1 MFNSK
6 MTLQFKIDRQHITRL
21 DNFIV
26 TEKSNEYL
34 YAHFV
39 FSDDWTN
46 LNKYILIRPLDIDA
60 AYRLELDNTNTCKIP
75 NILILFPGFVIS
87 ARGEGNG
94 TELVT
99 LGDGICVD
107 VELALIESG
116 GDVPIAHII
125 SSNGTINVT
134 EQNDTV
140 DLGIDLSFAYSKP
153 NSTLTLKANPLEGE
167 PIELS
172 SVVLP
177 ASVESI
183 AAEDRYEEGG
193 SIYYRNLVFTFT
205 DGSVQRVSLDRF
217 WNETRQALNALSQR
231 VAVIEGDYLTSVDK
245 AALEQAIASV
255 SGDIS
260 AHIADKNNPHE
271 VTKAQV
277 GLGNV
282 DNTSDLDK
290 PISTATQTALDTK
303 ANQTDLTAEI
313 NRATNAENSL
323 SQRVSTIE
331 QDYLTSA
338 DKTALEGEISTVR
351 GNLTTEISNRE
362 AADTTLQTNIN
373 NETAA
378 RQSADN
384 TLQTNISNEASAR
397 QNADTVLS
405 GRISALEN
413 EGFITQDIN
422 TSSIAV
428 QYTKSTSKVS
438 LVSTHQWH
446 EYEGATESLLL
457 SCAYGN
463 GYYIAVGDSGAII
476 YSNDGQNWNLF
487 SGNIS
492 NTPITLDKIVFGNG
506 YFLAMSYTSRIIYK
520 AYMPNG
526 WTIQTTIDESI
537 NPTNLLYVN
546 NHFILTG
553 ENGYIGFS
561 QDGKKFKQLDTNV
574 STKINS
580 VAYGN
585 TVYLAVGDNGL
596 LLYSKTGEVW
606 NNITE
611 SQVDNYK
618 NIIFYNGVFILNTN
632 QSIRYSTDYYQFYDS
647 TIPDLSTG
655 GYNIQNM
662 VAGES
667 NFYVIAT
674 NNTNTLILNSANGQ
688 TFSAEYVANI
698 AAYGITY
705 GKENFITAGTGNKV
719 YNLNLHINWTY
730 DKPVVSNTEY
740 LWARDVN
747 NLNNGDT
754 LYSQAYFM
762 GYVDKDTDELV
773 NYYTIPTTDDLLDG
787 KQDDMVAIESS
798 NINNL
803 FN

>member
-39 FSDDWTN
+39 FSDDWNN

-140 DLGIDLSFAYSKP
+140 DLGIDLSFAY
-153 NSTLTLKANPLEGE
+153 NQETSTLKLNANPLEGE

-193 SIYYRNLVFTFT
+193 SVYYRNLVFTFT

-217 WNETRQALNALSQR
+217 WNETRQSLNALSQR

-245 AALEQAIASV
+245 AELEQAIASV

-282 DNTSDLDK
+282 DNTSDLNK
-290 PISTATQTALDTK
+290 PISTATQSALNLK
-303 ANQTDLTAEI
+303 ADESEL
-313 NRATNAENSL
+313 NSV
-323 SQRVSTIE
+323 SGRVSAIE
-331 QDYLTSA
+331 QDYLTST
-338 DKTALEGEISTVR
+338 DKTALEEEISTVQ
-351 GNLTTEISNRE
+351 GNLDTEITNRE

-373 NETAA
+373 SEATA
-378 RQSADN
+378 RQSAD
-384 TLQTNISNEASAR
+384 TILQTNITNEAGAR
-397 QNADTVLS
+397 QNADTALS
-405 GRISALEN
+405 NRITNIEN
-413 EGFITQDIN
+413 AGYITQDIN

-438 LVSTHQWH
+438 LVSTHEWH
-446 EYEGATESLLL
+446 EYEGATEALLL

-463 GYYIAVGDSGAII
+463 GYYIAVGNNGVIV
-476 YSNDGQNWNLF
+476 YSNDGQSWNLF
-487 SGNIS
+487 GNMS
-492 NTPITLDKIVFGNG
+492 NQPTIDKIVFGNG
-506 YFLAMSYTSRIIYK
+506 YFLAMSYTSRTIYK

-526 WTIQTTIDESI
+526 WTIQTTMEDTI

-546 NHFILTG
+546 NHFVLTG

-561 QDGKKFKQLDTNV
+561 QDGIKFKQLNTNI
-574 STKINS
+574 SNIRINS

-632 QSIRYSTDYYQFYDS
+632 QSIRYSNDYYQFYDS
-647 TIPDLSTG
+647 IIPDLTTG

-667 NFYVIAT
+667 NFYVLAT

-688 TFSAEYVANI
+688 TFSTEYVANI
-698 AAYGITY
+698 AAYGIAY
-705 GKENFITAGTGNKV
+705 GKENFITVGTGNKV

-730 DKPVVSNTEY
+730 NKPVVSNTEY